1 MKEPSLLSFETIQ
14 QAVQELSPRYP
25 HILKV
30 FLFGSYAKKE
40 SNEQSDVDL
49 HLISD
54 GTMSLTELITYE
66 NALTNRL
73 KKKADVLGSA
83 FNATPT
89 EFLNIIKPDEMLL
102 YRR

>member
-25 HILKV
+25 QVLKV

-89 EFLNIIKPDEMLL
+89 EFLNIIKPDEILL